1 MLYFLQRLFKRFLQ
15 LVVFCLMM
23 KDKLHHKVAQARI
36 VGYLVGLAFWPSVF
50 GWHTFG
56 IFISVQNG
64 TRHDSDFFET
74 RAQPFR
80 GNYLFG

>member
-1 MLYFLQRLFKRFLQ
+1 
-15 LVVFCLMM
+15 M

-56 IFISVQNG
+56 IFISFQNG
-64 TRHDSDFFET
+64 TRHDQDFSKT
-74 RAQPFR
+74 RTHP
-80 GNYLFG
+80 L